1 MINEEELRALLEI
14 EGYSR
19 EQADEICAQVCA
31 GVLVGDIQAAIEACV
46 ALIIQFTDALAAVL
60 PKLVAA
66 AYTHEPKKK
75 HHRPPR
81 YAGPRNKGRSW
92 TPAPPRVARS
102 NCRRY
107 RR

>member
-14 EGYSR
+14 EGYSQ
-19 EQADEICAQVCA
+19 EQADEIRATHDYRAIVS
-31 GVLVGDIQAAIEACV
+31 GMQAV
-46 ALIIQFTDALAAVL
+46 WDALTAIANQFAAEL
-60 PKLVAA
+60 AGALEELADT
-66 AYTHEPKKK
+66 AYTPEPKKK
-75 HHRPPR
+75 HPRPPR

-102 NCRRY
+102 DCRRY